1 MKLPLPKSADNV
13 SHRITSGTQTAEY
26 KSSEKAWY
34 WTIAKLQG
42 GREVSAT
49 VKVNVVEKTWPCNI
63 VVLIITLELHCYY
76 IGAILFSCISRVL
89 RISAVHL

>member
-1 MKLPLPKSADNV
+1 MKLPLPKSVDNV

-42 GREVSAT
+42 GSEISAT
-49 VKVNVVEKTWPCNI
+49 VKVNVKEKTWPCNI
-63 VVLIITLELHCYY
+63 VVLFITLELYWYY
-76 IGAILFSCISRVL
+76 IGAILFSCLYGVP
-89 RISAVHL
+89 RI